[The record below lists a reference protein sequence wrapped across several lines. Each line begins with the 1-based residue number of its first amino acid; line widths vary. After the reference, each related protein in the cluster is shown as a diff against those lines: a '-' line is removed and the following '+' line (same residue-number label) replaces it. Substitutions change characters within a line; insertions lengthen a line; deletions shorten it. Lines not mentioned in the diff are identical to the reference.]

1 MYVCMYHCTLRI
13 NLTNYLSIA
22 GWNGVEGGMY
32 VCVCVCV
39 CVCVYVVCMYLADDL
54 RCVLRAAA
62 MKGDGEMV
70 CRRALPGVCLFA
82 CFFFFF
88 VLCFLFSVFNL
99 FRQIIAELCI

>member
-1 MYVCMYHCTLRI
+1 
-13 NLTNYLSIA
+13 
-22 GWNGVEGGMY
+22 MY

-70 CRRALPGVCLFA
+70 CRRALPGVCLF
-82 CFFFFF
+82 FFFFF
-88 VLCFLFSVFNL
+88 FLFSVFCFL
-99 FRQIIAELCI
+99 FLLYFGRYLQNCVYRVSTLHTHVGR